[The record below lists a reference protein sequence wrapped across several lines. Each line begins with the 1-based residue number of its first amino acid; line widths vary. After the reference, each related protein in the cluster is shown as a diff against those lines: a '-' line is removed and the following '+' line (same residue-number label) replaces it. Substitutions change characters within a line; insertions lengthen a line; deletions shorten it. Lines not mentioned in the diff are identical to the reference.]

1 MLRDDR
7 VLNTTRALAI
17 VIVPFLLIASG
28 ILFLWTSET
37 GRLFAWRIDEPM
49 SALML
54 GTAYLAGAWFFARA
68 ALARRWHHV
77 TVGFLPVTSFATF
90 MLVATILHLDRYN
103 QGHVSFMAWVAL
115 YVATPALVLVAWLR
129 NRRTDPGAPEARDLR
144 FPCPVRT
151 VIATGGGFYVA
162 VALLLLAS
170 PDLMADI
177 WPWRLTPLT
186 SRVVGGMMML
196 LGTFGLTIAADGR
209 WSAARIPLQSL
220 FVALCAGLVGAIR
233 AWDTFDQGRPFT
245 WVFVGPW
252 VGLLIAVP
260 VGYWLVERRLD
271 EGRSLVEV
279 PGAGA

>member
-7 VLNTTRALAI
+7 ILNTTRALAI

-28 ILFLWTSET
+28 ILLVWTSET
-37 GRLFAWRIDEPM
+37 GRLFAWHIREPM

-54 GTAYLAGAWFFARA
+54 GTAYLAGAWFFART

-77 TVGFLPVTSFATF
+77 TVGFLPVASFATF

-103 QGHVSFMAWVAL
+103 QGHVSFVTWVAL
-115 YVATPALVLVAWLR
+115 YATTPALVLLAWLR
-129 NRRTDPGAPEARDLR
+129 NRRTDPGTLEARDLR
-144 FPCPVRT
+144 FSRPVRI
-151 VIATGGGFYVA
+151 VFAAGGGFYVA

-170 PDLMADI
+170 PNLMGDI

-220 FVALCAGLVGAIR
+220 FVALGAGLVGAIR
-233 AWDTFDQGRPFT
+233 AWDTFDPGRPFT
-245 WVFVGPW
+245 WVFVLPL
-252 VGLLIAVP
+252 VGLLVAVP
-260 VGYWLVERRLD
+260 AGYWLVERRL
-271 EGRSLVEV
+271 GRGQPVVEV
-279 PGAGA
+279 PNAGA